1 MDSVVDLFPIKDS
14 MVKIKLQF
22 VKGKANKAPP
32 PSIKF
37 PPLDKGHSFEPKS
50 QINALAFMRGNTVST
65 NDRPLASP
73 EVWIRKIQE

>member
-1 MDSVVDLFPIKDS
+1 MGSVVDLFPIKDS
-14 MVKIKLQF
+14 MAKIKLQF

-32 PSIKF
+32 PLPSIKF

-73 EVWIRKIQE
+73 EV